1 MWCNAATLID
11 MVTLTKLN
19 GTIVSV
25 NAELIETL
33 EKTPDTIVTLV
44 NGKKYLVQEPV
55 EEVVARVIEYRRQTL
70 KNLIYFSEEADS

>member
-1 MWCNAATLID
+1 LWCNAATLID

-70 KNLIYFSEEADS
+70 KNLIYFREEADS